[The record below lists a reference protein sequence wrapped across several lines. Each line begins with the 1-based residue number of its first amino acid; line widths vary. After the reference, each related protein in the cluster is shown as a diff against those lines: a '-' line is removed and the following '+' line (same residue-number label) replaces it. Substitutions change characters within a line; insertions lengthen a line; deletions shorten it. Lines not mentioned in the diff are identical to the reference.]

1 LLNYWTISRNIL
13 YSCLISMNRMEK
25 SGYFTNPINW
35 VTEDDSTII
44 DNFEDKLTL
53 LENPAYKSVV
63 NHPVKLNAVVSII
76 CTKGHIDGTLNLK
89 KFTAK
94 APCLFIVLADQ
105 ILQCDYFSDDFSGL
119 SIIMSKSFLEDLFVD
134 IQVSMPLFR
143 SVLDNPWILLNQ
155 EELKSMLEYFFLLQR
170 TVRRKEN
177 PNLQET
183 LKHITLGFF
192 YGIGY
197 RFHMDSEESQKSK
210 QDILV
215 EKFLAIVKE
224 NYRKQRMIEFYSEK
238 LFLTPKHLS
247 RVIKVRSGK
256 SAGEWIED
264 HVMLEAMALLKS
276 TDKTIQQ
283 ISDELNFQ
291 SQSFFGKYF
300 KRRTGISP
308 KEYRKSS

>member
-1 LLNYWTISRNIL
+1 
-13 YSCLISMNRMEK
+13 MEK
-25 SGYFTNPINW
+25 SRHFSNPLNW
-35 VTEDDSTII
+35 VTEDDSTIV
-44 DNFEDKLTL
+44 DNFEDKFTL

-63 NHPVKLNAVVSII
+63 NHPVKLDAVLCII
-76 CTKGHIDGTLNLK
+76 CIKGHMEGTINLK
-89 KFTAK
+89 KFKAM

-119 SIIMSKSFLEDLFVD
+119 SIIMSKSFLEDAFVD

-143 SVLDNPWILLNQ
+143 FVVDNPWIRLNQ
-155 EELKSMLEYFFLLQR
+155 DELKSMIEYFFLLQR

-177 PNLQET
+177 PNLSLT
-183 LKHITLGFF
+183 LKHLILGFF
-192 YGIGY
+192 YGTGY
-197 RFHMDSEESQKSK
+197 RFYAVPNEAKK
-210 QDILV
+210 TKKDILV

-224 NYRKQRMIEFYSEK
+224 NYREQRMIEFYSEK

-247 RVIKVRSGK
+247 RVIKERSGK
-256 SAGEWIED
+256 SSGEWIED

-276 TDKTIQQ
+276 TDNTIQQ
-283 ISDELNFQ
+283 ISDELNFP

-300 KRRTGISP
+300 KRRAGISP

>member
-1 LLNYWTISRNIL
+1 
-13 YSCLISMNRMEK
+13 MEK
-25 SGYFTNPINW
+25 SRPLTNSLNW
-35 VTEDDSTII
+35 FTEDDSTII
-44 DNFEDKLTL
+44 DNFEDKFTL
-53 LENPAYKSVV
+53 LENPAYKSVI

-76 CTKGHIDGTLNLK
+76 CIKGQMDGTLNLK
-89 KFTAK
+89 KFKAK

-105 ILQCDYFSDDFSGL
+105 ILQCDHFSDDFSGL
-119 SIIMSKSFLEDLFVD
+119 SLIMSKSFLEDLFVD

-143 SVLDNPWILLNQ
+143 SVLNNPWIQLNQ
-155 EELKSMLEYFFLLQR
+155 EELKSMVEYFSLLQK

-183 LKHITLGFF
+183 LKHLTLGFF
-192 YGIGY
+192 YGTGY
-197 RFHMDSEESQKSK
+197 RFHMVCDESQKSK
-210 QDILV
+210 QDVLV

-247 RVIKVRSGK
+247 GVIREKSGR

-264 HVMLEAMALLKS
+264 HVMLEARALLKS

-283 ISDELNFQ
+283 ISDELNFP

-300 KRRTGISP
+300 KRRAGISP
-308 KEYRKSS
+308 KQYRKSN